1 MLLFRLFRP
10 SQGAFLGI
18 FSILIW
24 GCHARATPAEGAR
37 SGSNRGL
44 HDGTLPADNG
54 PVGLNIARFNAFV
67 VCAILARGRV
77 NRECADLK
85 TMAEKT
91 ITEGLKGE
99 PMRLLIAG
107 LALAAMMAS
116 AQAQVGGQQT
126 QINAASGVGQ
136 HAAAASAQGDK
147 AAEAGKLKAN
157 DKAYN
162 AALRNLPDKQYDPWH
177 GVR

>member
-1 MLLFRLFRP
+1 
-10 SQGAFLGI
+10 
-18 FSILIW
+18 
-24 GCHARATPAEGAR
+24 
-37 SGSNRGL
+37 
-44 HDGTLPADNG
+44 
-54 PVGLNIARFNAFV
+54 
-67 VCAILARGRV
+67 
-77 NRECADLK
+77 
-85 TMAEKT
+85 MAEKT

-126 QINAASGVGQ
+126 PASSVGQ